1 MKEYY
6 KIGEISNLY
15 GICTDS
21 LRYYEEIGILKPK
34 RDSNGYRMYSISDIR
49 TLNILRDLRSLGL
62 SMSEIKN
69 HLANFDLASTM
80 ALFEKEIH
88 AIDEKMETLQSLKSQ
103 LTDRIT
109 EINQHLHTEWNL
121 DRPEFRE
128 IEERRILQLSEHVY
142 RDENLDFIIK
152 KLQKENEDQLY
163 LIGNGDIGA
172 TIPLESIEQGI
183 YGNFSSAFCISRG
196 SFDTVIPA
204 GTYLCYT
211 VKGSY
216 RLIPD
221 AWNRIFSY
229 IQKNNLKAEGD
240 PIELYIIDNHDT
252 NNEDEYITQLQVKIS
267 SEAGKDTNGHL
278 CK

>member
-6 KIGEISNLY
+6 KIGEISALY

-34 RDSNGYRMYSISDIR
+34 RDDNGYRMYSISDIR
-49 TLNILRDLRSLGL
+49 TLNILRDLRSIGL
-62 SMSEIKN
+62 SMGEIKA

-80 ALFEKEIH
+80 ELFEREIH
-88 AIDEKMETLQSLKSQ
+88 TINSKIDDLNALKNQ
-103 LTDRIT
+103 LTDRIS
-109 EINQHLHTEWNL
+109 EIHHHLHTEWNL
-121 DRPEFRE
+121 NVPELKH
-128 IEERRILQLSEHVY
+128 IGERKILQLSEHVY

-172 TIPLESIEQGI
+172 TIPLHSIENGV
-183 YGNFSSAFCISRG
+183 YGNFSSAFCISPG
-196 SFDTVIPA
+196 SYDNIIPS
-204 GTYLCYT
+204 GEYLCYT

-216 RLIPD
+216 RLIPE
-221 AWNRIFSY
+221 AWNHLFSY
-229 IQKNNLKAEGD
+229 MKEKHLQAVDD

-252 NNEDEYITQLQVKIS
+252 NKEEEYITQLQVRTEK
-267 SEAGKDTNGHL
+267 EGQ
-278 CK
+278 

>member
-34 RDSNGYRMYSISDIR
+34 RDDNGYRMYSISDIR
-49 TLNILRDLRSLGL
+49 TLNILRDLRSIGL
-62 SMSEIKN
+62 SMGEIKT
-69 HLANFDLASTM
+69 HLANFDLTSTM
-80 ALFEKEIH
+80 ELFEKEIH
-88 AIDEKMETLQSLKSQ
+88 TINEKMDNLQALKEQ
-103 LTDRIT
+103 LSDRIT
-109 EINQHLHTEWNL
+109 EIHHHLHTKWNL
-121 DRPEFRE
+121 EEPE
-128 IEERRILQLSEHVY
+128 INLLPERKILQLSEHVY

-172 TIPLESIEQGI
+172 TIPLQSLEQGT
-183 YGNFSSAFCISRG
+183 YGYFSSAFCISQG
-196 SFDTVIPA
+196 SFDTVIS
-204 GTYLCYT
+204 GGSYLCYT

-221 AWNRIFSY
+221 AWKRMFSY
-229 IQKNNLKAEGD
+229 MEKEGLTAEAD

-252 NNEDEYITQLQVKIS
+252 NKEDEYITQLQVKVS
-267 SEAGKDTNGHL
+267 AGKGKDNEIGS
-278 CK
+278 